1 MKLLRSLL
9 IFFFSCGVLGL
20 IVAIAVAVYF
30 SRDLP
35 DVTELK
41 DVQLQTP
48 MLVYTND
55 GVLISQFGE
64 KRRIP
69 LAIEQ
74 IPQQMKDAFLA
85 VEDSR
90 FYDHPG
96 IDLIGVTRAFVSL
109 VTTGE
114 KRQGASTITMQVARN
129 FYLTRDKTY
138 RRKIR
143 EILLAWRI
151 EQLLT
156 KDQILE
162 LYLNKIPLGY
172 RAHGVGAAAEVYFGK
187 TVDQLTLPEIAMIA
201 GLPKAPSILNPIYS
215 VENAVERRN
224 VVLARMLA
232 VEAIT
237 REQFKEAMQAPLEG
251 KYHGPAIEMN
261 APYVAEMARQYMVE
275 RYGEERAYTSGFK
288 VFTTIDSK
296 QQQAAIDA
304 VVQNLLD
311 YDHRHGYRGAIA
323 NPWLAVPELDDQSEQ
338 QQPLEPVLMLP
349 EPMWDQTQVI
359 EYLKQY
365 RGYQHLVPAMVMTVA
380 EQSAQVIRRDGTQ
393 GTINW
398 DGMKWARAFITD
410 ERQGA
415 APKTAAEIVQPGDV
429 IMTVAATDGSLALS
443 QLPEASAALIAL
455 NPKDAAIRAL
465 VGGFSFAQS
474 QFNRA
479 FQAKRQ
485 LGSNIKPFIYSAAFD
500 NGYSLASLVADA
512 PISHW
517 DASAGVAWRPKNSPE
532 VYDGDTRLRL
542 GLAQSKNVMSVRLL
556 RAVGIEKIRQHL
568 SKFGFP
574 LEDIPPNESLALGS
588 ASFAPLDV
596 ANGFA
601 IIANGG
607 YQVKS
612 YLIERIEDQHGN
624 RIFQQQPKVACP
636 ECEALQ
642 QSMTEFTELTEFAEI
657 AADQF
662 AICPALP
669 VDQAQQAPHVV
680 SDTNTFLVTQA
691 MNSAIWGG
699 GDWSAGTGWNGTGW
713 RAARA
718 LKRRDIAGKTGTTN
732 DAKDAWF
739 SGFHPNLVATS
750 WIGFDDHRRKLGSTA
765 YNPNLGSNQITGKE
779 FGAKTA
785 LPAWIKFMQ
794 VALQNMPVQSFTAP
808 DNIVSVRIDRSSGL
822 LTHRTDSSTRFE
834 YFVAGS
840 EPTQYAES
848 LVQPVDPF
856 IDNEV
861 QQPATVDDELF

>member
-1 MKLLRSLL
+1 M
-9 IFFFSCGVLGL
+9 
-20 IVAIAVAVYF
+20 VAIAVAVYF

-48 MLVYTND
+48 MLVYTHD

-85 VEDSR
+85 VEDAR
-90 FYDHPG
+90 FYEHPG
-96 IDLIGVTRAFVSL
+96 IDFIGVTRAFVSL
-109 VTTGE
+109 VVTGE

-162 LYLNKIPLGY
+162 LYLNKIPLGQ

-201 GLPKAPSILNPIYS
+201 GLPKAPSVLNPIYS

-224 VVLARMLA
+224 VVLSRMLA
-232 VEAIT
+232 VAAIS
-237 REQFKEAMQAPLEG
+237 EEEYQQAKAAPLEG

-261 APYVAEMARQYMVE
+261 APYVAEMARQYMVDK
-275 RYGEERAYTSGFK
+275 YGEEEAYTSGFK
-288 VFTTIDSK
+288 VYTTIDSK
-296 QQQAAIDA
+296 LQRAAIDA

-323 NPWLAVPELDDQSEQ
+323 NPWLVQEEGLDETI
-338 QQPLEPVLMLP
+338 LMLP
-349 EPMWDQTQVI
+349 EEPWSDEQI
-359 EYLKQY
+359 GEYLKPFK
-365 RGYQHLVPAMVMTVA
+365 GYQHLRPAMVSEVF
-380 EQSAQVIRRDGTQ
+380 EQSASIRTRSGDTGF
-393 GTINW
+393 ISW
-398 DGMKWARAFITD
+398 DGMKWARRFIND
-410 ERQGA
+410 DRQGA
-415 APKTAAEIVQPGDV
+415 APKTATEIVQQGDV
-429 IMTVAATDGSLALS
+429 VMVELVEGSEYKLS
-443 QLPEASAALIAL
+443 QLPEASAAMIAL
-455 NPKDAAIRAL
+455 NPEDAAIRAL
-465 VGGFSFAQS
+465 VGGFSFSQS
-474 QFNRA
+474 QYNRA
-479 FQAKRQ
+479 YQAKRQ
-485 LGSNIKPFIYSAAFD
+485 MGSNIKPFIYSAAFE
-500 NGYSLASLVADA
+500 NGFNLASLVADA

-556 RAVGIEKIRQHL
+556 RAVGIDNIRQHL

-574 LEDIPPNESLALGS
+574 LDDIPPNESLALGS
-588 ASFAPLDV
+588 ASFTPLAV

-601 IIANGG
+601 VIANGG

-612 YLIERIEDQHGN
+612 FLIDHIDDQHGN
-624 RIFQQQPKVACP
+624 RLFKHQPLVACP
-636 ECEALQ
+636 ECEKIDDSLMAL
-642 QSMTEFTELTEFAEI
+642 EELTEFASI
-657 AADQF
+657 ASDQF
-662 AICPALP
+662 VMCPAYP
-669 VDQAQQAPHVV
+669 VDQSHQAPHVV
-680 SDTNTFLVTQA
+680 SSTNTFLVTQA

-699 GDWSAGTGWNGTGW
+699 GNWSAGTGWNGTGW

-739 SGFHPNLVATS
+739 SGFQPNLVATS
-750 WIGFDDHRRKLGSTA
+750 WIGFDDHKRKLGSTVA
-765 YNPNLGSNQITGKE
+765 NSNLGSNQIVGKE

-794 VALQNMPVQSFTAP
+794 VGLQNMPVQPFTAP
-808 DNIVSVRIDRSSGL
+808 DNVVSVRIDRASGL
-822 LTHRTDSSTRFE
+822 LTHNTDSSTRFE
-834 YFVAGS
+834 YFEAGS

-848 LVQPVDPF
+848 ISQPVDPF
-856 IDNEV
+856 IETEA
-861 QQPATVDDELF
+861 PSTAGAEEELF